1 MTRPAVH
8 ELWIEAAALWTPAL
22 PGFEAARSAWRQAA
36 PGGGEPPA
44 AAARPAPTLLA
55 ANERRRAPDGVLMAL
70 QVAEQA
76 AAASGRD
83 RRTLPTVFASAHGD
97 LAITHALCRT
107 LAADPALLSPTRFHH
122 SVHNAASGYW
132 AIAAQAPAASTALSA
147 QDGSFAAGWLEAL
160 AQALADDTAVLLVA
174 FDTEA
179 PGPLASVN
187 TSRGLLAAAWVLAP
201 RPGPAA
207 RWRMR
212 CWLDTT
218 PAHALPP
225 PEPAPWGTPAAN
237 ASAPALPLLHD
248 LALDRASTRAWALSD
263 TLALWLAVA
272 PMQQA
277 GRSGAHAS

>member
-8 ELWIEAAALWTPAL
+8 ELWIEAVALWTPAL
-22 PGFEAARSAWRQAA
+22 PDFAAARTAWRGNA
-36 PGGGEPPA
+36 PATSDSPTPA
-44 AAARPAPTLLA
+44 PRPAPTLLA

-70 QVAEQA
+70 QVAEAA

-97 LAITHALCRT
+97 LPITDALCRT
-107 LAADPALLSPTRFHH
+107 LAADPTLLSPTRFHH

-147 QDGSFAAGWLEAL
+147 QDASFAAGWLEAL
-160 AQALADDTAVLLVA
+160 AQAHADDTPVMLVV

-187 TSRGLLAAAWVLAP
+187 TSRGLLAAAWVLSP
-201 RPGPAA
+201 RPSPAA
-207 RWRMR
+207 RWRVR
-212 CWLDTT
+212 SWLDTT
-218 PAHALPP
+218 PAAALPP

-248 LALDRASTRAWALSD
+248 LALDRASTRAWALND
-263 TLALWLAVA
+263 ALALWLGVA
-272 PMQQA
+272 PMRQIGTA
-277 GRSGAHAS
+277 AAHAG